1 MIYIVSLGM
10 LVAVAA
16 WLVSVYHKLNFLRG
30 QVQDAWLQWSRVTMQ
45 RNERLKHFTASF
57 ATCLPVGDMLPRDL
71 RRMMEDSR
79 LALSARPCAPKPG
92 GLKFLRETELG
103 LRQRM
108 GDSVLRIENS
118 EAMRSNA
125 DLVQGCREVSDA
137 LAMQEQIAKAYDRS
151 AGDYNSALLGASAR
165 MVSGVFGFAPVAQMH
180 SQALHRTI
188 ALRRDAEA

>member
-1 MIYIVSLGM
+1 MIYVVSLGL

-16 WLVSVYHKLNFLRG
+16 WLVSVYHRLNFLRG

-45 RNERLKHFTASF
+45 RNERLGHFAASF
-57 ATCLPVGDMLPRDL
+57 ASYLPVGDMLPREL

-79 LALSARPCAPKPG
+79 LALSARPCAPRPG
-92 GLKFLRETELG
+92 GLKALREAELG

-108 GDSVLRIENS
+108 GDSVQLIENS
-118 EAMRSNA
+118 LVMRSNA

-151 AGDYNSALLGASAR
+151 AGDYNSALLGPAAR
-165 MVSGVFGFAPVAQMH
+165 MVAGLFGFAPVAQMR
-180 SQALHRTI
+180 SQALHRAI
-188 ALRRDAEA
+188 ALRRDAGA